1 MIEFDRLS
9 NPWGP
14 FPSFSDLSHMVI
26 YFLATLLEFIWFFT
40 TAGGSESHSIHCP
53 TKTAVWDCDIGTGH
67 PDVPATTLLNGTWL
81 TQERPC
87 WSVYFAEFFARFS
100 QSEPF
105 QSTFRT
111 SMRFSYFLL
120 LLDFAIIIILR
131 RYSDYYVLRA
141 SFILLNLVC
150 YVWLGF
156 SSHWIALWSISNL
169 WNAWR
174 DVKLV
179 LLVFTCGFGQTIFN
193 CSRTHHF
200 TGTVS
205 NEATSDMGY
214 PPGRTCDPISV
225 VLQMWRRLRQELRG
239 GVSTVPY
246 FWYSSHVFR
255 CELHDGLLYEHRIS
269 CRRDSIPFEWL
280 KWSSSC
286 LVCVCV
292 CGTSEQM

>member
-1 MIEFDRLS
+1 MVCVWNVWTDDKLLFGLNFPWAMIEFDRLS

-120 LLDFAIIIILR
+120 LLDFA
-131 RYSDYYVLRA
+131 
-141 SFILLNLVC
+141 N
-150 YVWLGF
+150 
-156 SSHWIALWSISNL
+156 H
-169 WNAWR
+169 
-174 DVKLV
+174 
-179 LLVFTCGFGQTIFN
+179 
-193 CSRTHHF
+193 
-200 TGTVS
+200 
-205 NEATSDMGY
+205 
-214 PPGRTCDPISV
+214 
-225 VLQMWRRLRQELRG
+225 
-239 GVSTVPY
+239 
-246 FWYSSHVFR
+246 YSSKVFR
-255 CELHDGLLYEHRIS
+255 LLRPPGLLYTLKLGLLRVTGIQFPL
-269 CRRDSIPFEWL
+269 DPF
-280 KWSSSC
+280 
-286 LVCVCV
+286 
-292 CGTSEQM
+292 MDPFPI

>member
-1 MIEFDRLS
+1 M
-9 NPWGP
+9 
-14 FPSFSDLSHMVI
+14 
-26 YFLATLLEFIWFFT
+26 LEFIWFFT
-40 TAGGSESHSIHCP
+40 TAGGQWISF
-53 TKTAVWDCDIGTGH
+53 H
-67 PDVPATTLLNGTWL
+67 PLPNEDGDLRLWYRGWSSRRTCNNLFEWEVASRRTTLPQFILLG
-81 TQERPC
+81 
-87 WSVYFAEFFARFS
+87 FS
-100 QSEPF
+100 QPESF
-105 QSTFRT
+105 QSTLRT
-111 SMRFSYFLL
+111 SMMFSYFLL
-120 LLDFAIIIILR
+120 LLDIAIIILLR

-225 VLQMWRRLRQELRG
+225 FYRC
-239 GVSTVPY
+239 GV
-246 FWYSSHVFR
+246 
-255 CELHDGLLYEHRIS
+255 G
-269 CRRDSIPFEWL
+269 
-280 KWSSSC
+280 
-286 LVCVCV
+286 
-292 CGTSEQM
+292 

>member
-156 SSHWIALWSISNL
+156 SSHWIPLWIHFQSSV

-179 LLVFTCGFGQTIFN
+179 LLVFPSNNFQLQRDTAFHWDCVQRSYQWHGISTWTYLRSDFRCFTDVA
-193 CSRTHHF
+193 SATPRT
-200 TGTVS
+200 
-205 NEATSDMGY
+205 
-214 PPGRTCDPISV
+214 PGRS
-225 VLQMWRRLRQELRG
+225 
-239 GVSTVPY
+239 
-246 FWYSSHVFR
+246 
-255 CELHDGLLYEHRIS
+255 
-269 CRRDSIPFEWL
+269 
-280 KWSSSC
+280 
-286 LVCVCV
+286 
-292 CGTSEQM
+292 